1 MDKQP
6 NSEIYLA
13 YQQSNGWHFSQLP
26 YLHLVVRT
34 ASEPNSAAASVLAAV
49 HEFDKDLPLPRART
63 METILAASIDARR
76 FNMVL
81 LGLFAGIA
89 TILAA
94 VGIYGMISYSVAQRT
109 REIGIRMALGARRV
123 DVMKLV
129 LRNGMILALSGVVI
143 GLAEALALRRLMRSV
158 RGSHRLMP

>member
-1 MDKQP
+1 MKPSNPWITIVGVVGDIRGFGLDKQP

-13 YQQSNGWHFSQLP
+13 YQQANGWYFSQLP

-49 HEFDKDLPLPRART
+49 HEFDKNLPLPLART
-63 METILAASIDARR
+63 METILAASIGGRR

-94 VGIYGMISYSVAQRT
+94 VGYLRHDFLFSRAADT
-109 REIGIRMALGARRV
+109 R
-123 DVMKLV
+123 D
-129 LRNGMILALSGVVI
+129 RNPDGPGSEKG
-143 GLAEALALRRLMRSV
+143 GRAEP
-158 RGSHRLMP
+158 GPQKWNDPGT

>member
-1 MDKQP
+1 
-6 NSEIYLA
+6 L
-13 YQQSNGWHFSQLP
+13 G
-26 YLHLVVRT
+26 
-34 ASEPNSAAASVLAAV
+34 AV
-49 HEFDKDLPLPRART
+49 HEFDKNLPLPLAQT
-63 METILAASIDARR
+63 METLLATSIAARR
-76 FNMVL
+76 FNTIL

-123 DVMKLV
+123 DVLKLV

-143 GLAEALALRRLMRSV
+143 GLGGAFALTRLMTSLLFGVTPTDAVTYAIVSVSLLAVALLACLIPARRATKVDPLVALRYE
-158 RGSHRLMP
+158 